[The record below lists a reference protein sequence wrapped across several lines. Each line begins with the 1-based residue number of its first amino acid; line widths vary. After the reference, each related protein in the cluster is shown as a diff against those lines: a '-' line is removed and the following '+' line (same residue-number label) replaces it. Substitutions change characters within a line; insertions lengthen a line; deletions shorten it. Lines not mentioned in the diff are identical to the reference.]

1 MKVIL
6 KDGTTFTILKYD
18 QECNLAL
25 LKNDN
30 SPFYNVV
37 TGLNDDNTGYRCSL
51 LYSENYNEVKE
62 RYILETMNN
71 FNYEKIKVKYFL
83 LENYPLHI
91 NEIDKIVD
99 FAYQIYLSYDDED
112 LEKLSEYLVKKFCNE
127 IDEMGITEFEESKLY
142 LLNKSKIIE
151 MYLDDTIQ

>member
-1 MKVIL
+1 
-6 KDGTTFTILKYD
+6 
-18 QECNLAL
+18 
-25 LKNDN
+25 
-30 SPFYNVV
+30 
-37 TGLNDDNTGYRCSL
+37 
-51 LYSENYNEVKE
+51 
-62 RYILETMNN
+62 MNK
-71 FNYEKIKVKYFL
+71 FNYEKIKVKYYL

-99 FAYQIYLSYDDED
+99 LAYEIYLSYDDED

-127 IDEMGITEFEESKLY
+127 MDETGITEFEESKLY